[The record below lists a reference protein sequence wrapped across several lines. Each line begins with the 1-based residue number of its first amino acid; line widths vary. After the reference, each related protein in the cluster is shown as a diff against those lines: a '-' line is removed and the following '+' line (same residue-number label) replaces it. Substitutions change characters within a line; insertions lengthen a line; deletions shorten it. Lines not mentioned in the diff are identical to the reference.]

1 MVGEHGPELIN
12 LPGGALVTPNHASRY
27 RDEARGGGIVINGP
41 VTVVANNPQQFMRQ
55 MRDYASTMS
64 RS

>member
-1 MVGEHGPELIN
+1 MTG
-12 LPGGALVTPNHASRY
+12 
-27 RDEARGGGIVINGP
+27 RGGMDFSGSTFTFYGVQ
-41 VTVVANNPQQFMRQ
+41 NPQQFMRQ